1 MFHIYYATIKRAIII
16 YNLYM
21 FQKLRISLVILIV
34 LVASCSKDSVE
45 NEVIATSNSVF
56 EAEVLSLINAHRL
69 TLGKNTLEQSSIA
82 QKYASEHT
90 LYMIEKGELN
100 HNDFPYRAQQIS
112 EKTNA
117 KYVSE
122 NVARNYTSASEAI
135 INWLL
140 SDGHKENIEGD
151 YTHTGISVMKKPE
164 GNYYFTQLF
173 YK

>member
-1 MFHIYYATIKRAIII
+1 MFNKI
-16 YNLYM
+16 
-21 FQKLRISLVILIV
+21 RISFLV
-34 LVASCSKDSVE
+34 LVLLVFSCSKDSLE
-45 NEVIATSNSVF
+45 NEVIATSNSAI
-56 EAEVLSLINAHRL
+56 ESEIISLINLHRVSI
-69 TLGKNTLEQSSIA
+69 GKNTLLQSSIA
-82 QKYASEHT
+82 QQYASEHT
-90 LYMIEKGELN
+90 IYMIEKGEIN
-100 HNDFPYRAQQIS
+100 HNDFPYRAQRIS

-122 NVARNYTSASEAI
+122 NVARNYTSANEAI

-140 SDGHKENIEGD
+140 SDGHKQNIEGD